1 MDAQALIQIYRTGF
15 FICAGI
21 AALGLA
27 LSILFFF
34 RFRIR
39 DIWAVR
45 TGRAQKKAV
54 HDMQEAS
61 RNEGRMRKDERKYG
75 KICED
80 SPPETTEDLRTE
92 EITETLFPE
101 PETELLQTEL
111 LESDPEV
118 FRITQQVVLIHTDE
132 KIP

>member
-61 RNEGRMRKDERKYG
+61 RSEGRMRKDESRYG
-75 KICED
+75 KIGED
-80 SPPETTEDLRTE
+80 APPETTEDLRTE
-92 EITETLFPE
+92 EITET
-101 PETELLQTEL
+101 ELLQTEL
-111 LESDPEV
+111 LESSPAV
-118 FRITQQVVLIHTDE
+118 FRITQQVILIHTEE

>member
-1 MDAQALIQIYRTGF
+1 
-15 FICAGI
+15 
-21 AALGLA
+21 
-27 LSILFFF
+27 
-34 RFRIR
+34 
-39 DIWAVR
+39 
-45 TGRAQKKAV
+45 
-54 HDMQEAS
+54 MQEAS